1 MPNMTDKVKEIE
13 GKIVKVNR
21 SCEVTLI
28 SSGVKYTIPAGVN
41 VMITEVTDNAII
53 VNINGKIAQIGIN
66 DADALIHKTPV
77 IEMDKESSVSK
88 GPVDESKVW
97 EVLKTCYD
105 PEIPINIV
113 DLGLIYECNIVSLE
127 GEGSRIDVKMT
138 LTSPGC
144 EMGQF
149 ILDDVYNKLHSVP
162 NVTEVSV
169 ELVFDPPWDSNRM
182 SEAARLE
189 AGILW

>member
-1 MPNMTDKVKEIE
+1 MSNMTDKVKEIE

-21 SCEVTLI
+21 SCKVTLI
-28 SSGVKYTIPAGVN
+28 SSGVKYTIPAGIN
-41 VMITEVTDNAII
+41 VMIIEAMDNAVI
-53 VNINGKIAQIGIN
+53 VNINDNIAQIAID
-66 DADALIHKTPV
+66 DADALFDKEPV
-77 IEMDKESSVSK
+77 TEMDKENPVSI

-97 EVLKTCYD
+97 EALKTCYD

-127 GEGSRIDVKMT
+127 GEGSRIDVTMT

-162 NVTEVSV
+162 NVTEVGV
-169 ELVFDPPWDSNRM
+169 ELVFNPPWESNMM
-182 SEAARLE
+182 SEVARLE
-189 AGILW
+189 TGILW